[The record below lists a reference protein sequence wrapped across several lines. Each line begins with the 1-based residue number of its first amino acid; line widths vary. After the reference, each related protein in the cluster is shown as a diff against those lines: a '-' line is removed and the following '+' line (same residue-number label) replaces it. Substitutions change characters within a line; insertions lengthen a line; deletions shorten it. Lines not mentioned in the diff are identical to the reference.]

1 MKKMT
6 NFLPLVE
13 QFHSLQGEGY
23 HAGKS
28 AFFIRLAGCK
38 VGCSWCD
45 TKHSWDEKKYPSISI
60 EKIIDHIIIARDK
73 GASFCVITG
82 GEPLQHNLDNL
93 CNAIKQIR
101 IGEKQNSMKIHIET
115 SGVNSLSGR
124 YDWIT
129 LSPKRHSPPRN
140 YFLKNC
146 DEIKIIINEVA
157 DIKFAIQI
165 KKEIFKQCQISKV
178 EDSLKKEDKIFYLQ
192 PAWNNKD
199 GFSLAIDFVKNN
211 PDWKL
216 SLQTHKYLKIN

>member
-1 MKKMT
+1 MKMT

-28 AFFIRLAGCK
+28 AFFVRLAGCK

-45 TKHSWDEKKYPSISI
+45 TKHSWNEKKYPSISI
-60 EKIIDHIIIARDK
+60 DKIIDHIKIARKK

-82 GEPLQHNLDNL
+82 GEPLQHNLDNF
-93 CNAIKQIR
+93 CKAIKKMTVD
-101 IGEKQNSMKIHIET
+101 EKENSMKIHIET
-115 SGVNSLSGR
+115 SGVNSISGS

-129 LSPKRHSPPRN
+129 LSPKRHAPPKN

-146 DEIKIIINEVA
+146 NEIKIVINEIE
-157 DIKFAIQI
+157 DIKFAVKI
-165 KKEIFKQCQISKV
+165 KEEVLKQYELSKIENQFKIK
-178 EDSLKKEDKIFYLQ
+178 DKIYYLQ
-192 PAWNNKD
+192 PGWNNKN

>member
-1 MKKMT
+1 MT

-28 AFFIRLAGCK
+28 AFFVRLAGCK

-45 TKHSWDEKKYPSISI
+45 TKHSWDENKYPSVSI
-60 EKIIDHIIIARDK
+60 EKIIDHIKIAREK

-82 GEPLQHNLDNL
+82 GEPLQHNLDKF
-93 CNAIKQIR
+93 CKAIKKIKM
-101 IGEKQNSMKIHIET
+101 GKEQNSMKIHIET
-115 SGVNSLSGR
+115 SGVNSISGS

-129 LSPKRHSPPRN
+129 LSPKRHSPPQD

-146 DEIKIIINEVA
+146 NEIKIIINEVK
-157 DIKFAIQI
+157 DIEFAIQI
-165 KKEIFKQCQISKV
+165 KKEISKQNQFSKIKNKFKQENK
-178 EDSLKKEDKIFYLQ
+178 LFYLQ

-199 GFSLAIDFVKNN
+199 GFTLAIDFVKNN

-216 SLQTHKYLKIN
+216 SLQTHKYLKIK

>member
-73 GASFCVITG
+73 GATFCVITG

-93 CNAIKQIR
+93 CNAIKQIK

-115 SGVNSLSGR
+115 SGVDSLSGR

-146 DEIKIIINEVA
+146 NEIKIIINELA

-216 SLQTHKYLKIN
+216 SLQTQKYLKIK

>member
-1 MKKMT
+1 MT

-45 TKHSWDEKKYPSISI
+45 TKHSWDEKKYPLISI
-60 EKIIDHIIIARDK
+60 KNIIEHIKIARGK

-82 GEPLQHNLDNL
+82 GEPLQHNLDKF
-93 CNAIKQIR
+93 CKAIKQMNVE
-101 IGEKQNSMKIHIET
+101 GKQNSMKIHIET
-115 SGVNSLSGR
+115 SGVNSISGT

-129 LSPKRHSPPRN
+129 LSPKRHSPPKNYYLRN
-140 YFLKNC
+140 CN
-146 DEIKIIINEVA
+146 EIKIIINEKK
-157 DIKFAIQI
+157 DIEFAIQI
-165 KKEIFKQCQISKV
+165 KKEILKQCRFSKI
-178 EDSLKKEDKIFYLQ
+178 EDNLTKEDKIYYLQ
-192 PAWNNKD
+192 PGWNNED

-216 SLQTHKYLKIN
+216 SLQTHKYLKIK